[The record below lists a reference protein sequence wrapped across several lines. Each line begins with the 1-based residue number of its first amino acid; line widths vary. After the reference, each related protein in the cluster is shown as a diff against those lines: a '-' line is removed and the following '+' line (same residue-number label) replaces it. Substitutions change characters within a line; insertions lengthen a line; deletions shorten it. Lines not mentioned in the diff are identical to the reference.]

1 MDQIRPN
8 GPMETKWVDRSGLFG
23 PKRPMQTEMD
33 HLNRMDQNR
42 PKCYVDVAQQK
53 SNSSAKFHFELYIYT
68 SIFSC
73 DAWLNE
79 DSYVS

>member
-1 MDQIRPN
+1 
-8 GPMETKWVDRSGLFG
+8 
-23 PKRPMQTEMD
+23 MD

-42 PKCYVDVAQQK
+42 LKCYVDVAQQK